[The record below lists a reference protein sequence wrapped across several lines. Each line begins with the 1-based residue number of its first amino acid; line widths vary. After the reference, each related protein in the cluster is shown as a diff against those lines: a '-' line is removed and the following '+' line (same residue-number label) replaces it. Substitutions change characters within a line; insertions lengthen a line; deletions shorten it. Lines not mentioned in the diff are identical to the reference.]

1 MSSQNNSSKNIL
13 KSTASRIKKPRNKN
27 QKNQDSK
34 IQEPIK
40 LPQDENLSGRTSAQA
55 CTKWRTQH
63 HQSQSSQQ

>member
-40 LPQDENLSGRTSAQA
+40 LPQDENLSRGPSTQE
-55 CTKWRTQH
+55 CTNWRSQH
-63 HQSQSSQQ
+63 HHRQSRQQ